1 MWIADM
7 DFKAPDEVVE
17 TVVERAK
24 HGVYGYIGATSGM
37 GYYVKL
43 YSDFGLFPRVWMG
56 FIFMVIILV
65 VVMTIFEKVKVRL
78 LRWTIN

>member
-1 MWIADM
+1 
-7 DFKAPDEVVE
+7 
-17 TVVERAK
+17 
-24 HGVYGYIGATSGM
+24 
-37 GYYVKL
+37 
-43 YSDFGLFPRVWMG
+43 MG